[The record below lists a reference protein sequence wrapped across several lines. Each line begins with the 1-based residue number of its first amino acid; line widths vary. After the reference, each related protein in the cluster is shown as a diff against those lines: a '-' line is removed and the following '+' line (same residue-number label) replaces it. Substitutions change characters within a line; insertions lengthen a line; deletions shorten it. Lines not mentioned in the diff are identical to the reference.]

1 MLCEVV
7 VRAATPRDLS
17 ARAELVRAC
26 ITEYDFDAFL
36 MFFFQELTLQVC
48 VLCGAVLFIFAG
60 ASLAACAPAPP
71 LRSASLSCS
80 RVRGHGN
87 DASTTPTNSDI

>member
-36 MFFFQELTLQVC
+36 MFFFQEVYRANNIVCINSKTTETYQVIYDC
-48 VLCGAVLFIFAG
+48 FIETHK
-60 ASLAACAPAPP
+60 SVKP
-71 LRSASLSCS
+71 
-80 RVRGHGN
+80 
-87 DASTTPTNSDI
+87 